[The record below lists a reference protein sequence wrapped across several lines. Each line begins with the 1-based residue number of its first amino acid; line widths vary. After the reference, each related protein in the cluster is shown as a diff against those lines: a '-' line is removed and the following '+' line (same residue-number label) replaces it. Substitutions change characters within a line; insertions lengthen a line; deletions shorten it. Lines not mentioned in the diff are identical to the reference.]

1 MPRFYLCYKNYFF
14 TERNA
19 APIHDDA
26 SHDLKSCFD
35 KYGISHESL
44 AYCLHITTTA
54 MSKTKRSPEKDY
66 LSNLLRNLM
75 NKDESW
81 WIDSMYILW
90 IKSLETIIKN
100 VNYEKNLWSKN
111 IKNS

>member
-1 MPRFYLCYKNYFF
+1 MYLKNVTKFIKKLNNGTLLRYSFLPHYFF

-75 NKDESW
+75 NKNES
-81 WIDSMYILW
+81 
-90 IKSLETIIKN
+90 
-100 VNYEKNLWSKN
+100 
-111 IKNS
+111 